1 MFSLKFTDWFPRF
14 VLVLLIHA
22 PLTSAS
28 TPAGATDGVGFAEPV
43 GKSAPDEPAYG
54 VAADTVASSR
64 DPLEAAAASRF
75 DVSGAPGQGLTLKV
89 GDAFSL
95 NLRSR
100 IQLRYQWSASAKD
113 EGPDR
118 QIEQLVTIGTARL
131 WFSGNV
137 FVPELTYMIQLAV
150 AGRDFRDGATS
161 PIYDAYLDWKIHR
174 DFNVRAGQFFV
185 PFDRLRTVREWAL
198 QMADRPRPVLELT
211 LDRDV
216 GVAFY
221 SERFL
226 GARSPVAW
234 RLGAFGGGGTNL
246 TRGRQPGALVVGRLE
261 LRPLGP
267 IDDDREGDLE
277 RRRIPGLA
285 LGGGFAAPSGM
296 TKSKPP
302 RRPSPPRFATSI
314 RGFAW
319 KGYVPWQR
327 FLPRKRCRLAS
338 KRPGSRWIA
347 FSTSPS
353 GNWPMTWP
361 RSGCPRCRKPWLK
374 ETRTRRC

>member
-54 VAADTVASSR
+54 VAADTVAPSR

-131 WFSGNV
+131 WF
-137 FVPELTYMIQLAV
+137 
-150 AGRDFRDGATS
+150 
-161 PIYDAYLDWKIHR
+161 
-174 DFNVRAGQFFV
+174 
-185 PFDRLRTVREWAL
+185 
-198 QMADRPRPVLELT
+198 
-211 LDRDV
+211 
-216 GVAFY
+216 
-221 SERFL
+221 
-226 GARSPVAW
+226 
-234 RLGAFGGGGTNL
+234 
-246 TRGRQPGALVVGRLE
+246 
-261 LRPLGP
+261 
-267 IDDDREGDLE
+267 
-277 RRRIPGLA
+277 
-285 LGGGFAAPSGM
+285 
-296 TKSKPP
+296 
-302 RRPSPPRFATSI
+302 
-314 RGFAW
+314 
-319 KGYVPWQR
+319 
-327 FLPRKRCRLAS
+327 
-338 KRPGSRWIA
+338 
-347 FSTSPS
+347 
-353 GNWPMTWP
+353 
-361 RSGCPRCRKPWLK
+361 
-374 ETRTRRC
+374 